1 MVKNFAQRKNKSKSL
16 KKRRLS
22 KKIKFIRHSNTKS
35 QISENQTNI
44 STNRRHSI
52 NSNDSETEKC
62 INLSFINWTYI
73 FLRNIKCPMRKSNE
87 FIQGFINIIK
97 KLNMKENEFILW
109 TMYIEYYN
117 NVHCIQETWDLETL
131 FYIGIHAK
139 EILGIN
145 TDINLYKEI
154 SKTKIDKLKTSL
166 DERSFNLFDLNQK
179 YDYYR
184 NFSRQNKNFHYD
196 LTSMVDYICNSNN
209 YKNVKKNKQEKN
221 EEIEKN
227 KKEKTEEIEKNK
239 PEKNKQEKNK
249 QEKNEEIELNKPE
262 KTEEIKNETINKQ
275 NQDTDI
281 ENIPNVANEPTKLNQ
296 NITEEKEK
304 DDSEEEYNMQEDI
317 KFPDYNPENSEEE
330 IVKLDSFYEENR
342 FGFDSIFYLNP

>member
-22 KKIKFIRHSNTKS
+22 KKIKFVRHSNTKS

-117 NVHCIQETWDLETL
+117 NIHCIQETWDLETL

-154 SKTKIDKLKTSL
+154 SKTKIDKLKTTL
-166 DERSFNLFDLNQK
+166 DERNFNLFDLNQK

-209 YKNVKKNKQEKN
+209 YKNVKKNKQ
-221 EEIEKN
+221 
-227 KKEKTEEIEKNK
+227 EKTEEIEKNK

-281 ENIPNVANEPTKLNQ
+281 ENTPNVANEPTKLNQ
-296 NITEEKEK
+296 NIIEGKEK

-342 FGFDSIFYLNP
+342 FGFDSIFYLKP

>member
-1 MVKNFAQRKNKSKSL
+1 MVKNCAQRKNKSKSL

-52 NSNDSETEKC
+52 NSNNSETEKC

-73 FLRNIKCPMRKSNE
+73 FLRNIRCPMRKSNE

-109 TMYIEYYN
+109 TLYIEYYN
-117 NVHCIQETWDLETL
+117 NIHCIQETWDLETL

-209 YKNVKKNKQEKN
+209 YKNVKKNKQEK
-221 EEIEKN
+221 
-227 KKEKTEEIEKNK
+227 TEEIEKNK

-262 KTEEIKNETINKQ
+262 KTEEIKKETINKQ
-275 NQDTDI
+275 NQETDT
-281 ENIPNVANEPTKLNQ
+281 PNVANEPTKLNQ
-296 NITEEKEK
+296 NIIEGKEK
-304 DDSEEEYNMQEDI
+304 DDSGEEYNMQEDI

-330 IVKLDSFYEENR
+330 IVKLDSSYEDNTFVIES
-342 FGFDSIFYLNP
+342 FFYLKP

>member
-1 MVKNFAQRKNKSKSL
+1 MVKNCAQRKNKSKSL

-35 QISENQTNI
+35 QISESQTNI

-117 NVHCIQETWDLETL
+117 NIHCIQETWDLETL

-209 YKNVKKNKQEKN
+209 YKNVKKNKQEKTEEIEN
-221 EEIEKN
+221 NKPEKTEEIEKN
-227 KKEKTEEIEKNK
+227 KKEKTEEIKK
-239 PEKNKQEKNK
+239 
-249 QEKNEEIELNKPE
+249 
-262 KTEEIKNETINKQ
+262 ETINKQ

-342 FGFDSIFYLNP
+342 FGFDSIFYLKP

>member
-1 MVKNFAQRKNKSKSL
+1 MVKNCAQRKNKSKSL

-117 NVHCIQETWDLETL
+117 NIHCIQETWDLETL

-154 SKTKIDKLKTSL
+154 SKTKIDKLKTTL
-166 DERSFNLFDLNQK
+166 DERNFNLFDLNQK

-209 YKNVKKNKQEKN
+209 YKNVKKNKQ
-221 EEIEKN
+221 
-227 KKEKTEEIEKNK
+227 EKTEEIEKNK

-281 ENIPNVANEPTKLNQ
+281 ENTPNVANEPTKLNQ
-296 NITEEKEK
+296 NIIEGKEK

-342 FGFDSIFYLNP
+342 FGFDSIFYLKP

>member
-1 MVKNFAQRKNKSKSL
+1 MVKNCAQRKNKSKSL

-73 FLRNIKCPMRKSNE
+73 FLRNIRCPMRKSNE

-109 TMYIEYYN
+109 TLYIEYYN
-117 NVHCIQETWDLETL
+117 NIHCIQETWDLETL

-209 YKNVKKNKQEKN
+209 YKNVKKNKQEK
-221 EEIEKN
+221 
-227 KKEKTEEIEKNK
+227 TEEIEKNK

-262 KTEEIKNETINKQ
+262 KTEEIKKETINKQ
-275 NQDTDI
+275 KQDTDI
-281 ENIPNVANEPTKLNQ
+281 ENTPNVANEPTKLNQ
-296 NITEEKEK
+296 NIIEGKEK
-304 DDSEEEYNMQEDI
+304 DDSGEEYNMQEDI

-330 IVKLDSFYEENR
+330 IVKLDSSYEDNTFVIES
-342 FGFDSIFYLNP
+342 FFYLKP

>member
-73 FLRNIKCPMRKSNE
+73 FLRNIRCPMRKSNE

-117 NVHCIQETWDLETL
+117 NIHCIQETWDLETL

-154 SKTKIDKLKTSL
+154 SKTKIDKLKTTL
-166 DERSFNLFDLNQK
+166 DERNFNLFDLNQK

-209 YKNVKKNKQEKN
+209 YKNVKKNKQ
-221 EEIEKN
+221 
-227 KKEKTEEIEKNK
+227 EKTEEIEKNK

-281 ENIPNVANEPTKLNQ
+281 ENTPNVANEPTKLNQ
-296 NITEEKEK
+296 NIIEGKEK

>member
-87 FIQGFINIIK
+87 FIKGFINIIK

-117 NVHCIQETWDLETL
+117 NIHCIQETWDLETL
-131 FYIGIHAK
+131 FYIGI
-139 EILGIN
+139 
-145 TDINLYKEI
+145 
-154 SKTKIDKLKTSL
+154 
-166 DERSFNLFDLNQK
+166 DERNFNLFDLNQK

-227 KKEKTEEIEKNK
+227 KPEKNK

-281 ENIPNVANEPTKLNQ
+281 ENTPNVANEPTKLNQ

>member
-22 KKIKFIRHSNTKS
+22 KKIKFVRHSNTKS

-73 FLRNIKCPMRKSNE
+73 FLRNIRCPMRKSNE

-117 NVHCIQETWDLETL
+117 NIHCIQETWDLETL

-154 SKTKIDKLKTSL
+154 SKTKIDKLKTTL
-166 DERSFNLFDLNQK
+166 DERNFNLFDLNQK

-209 YKNVKKNKQEKN
+209 YKNVKKNKQEK
-221 EEIEKN
+221 
-227 KKEKTEEIEKNK
+227 TEEIEKNK

-262 KTEEIKNETINKQ
+262 KTEEIKKETINKQ
-275 NQDTDI
+275 NQETDI
-281 ENIPNVANEPTKLNQ
+281 ENTPNVANEPTKLNQ
-296 NITEEKEK
+296 NIIEGKEK
-304 DDSEEEYNMQEDI
+304 DDSGEEYNMQEDI

>member
-1 MVKNFAQRKNKSKSL
+1 MVKNCAQRKNKSKSL

-73 FLRNIKCPMRKSNE
+73 FLSNIRCPMRKSNE

-117 NVHCIQETWDLETL
+117 NIHCIQETWDLETL

-154 SKTKIDKLKTSL
+154 SKTKIDKLKTTL
-166 DERSFNLFDLNQK
+166 DERNFNLFDLNQK

-209 YKNVKKNKQEKN
+209 YKNVKKNKQEK
-221 EEIEKN
+221 
-227 KKEKTEEIEKNK
+227 TEEIEKNK

-262 KTEEIKNETINKQ
+262 KTEEIKKETINKQ
-275 NQDTDI
+275 NQETDI

-296 NITEEKEK
+296 NIIEGKEK

>member
-1 MVKNFAQRKNKSKSL
+1 MVKNCAQRKNKSKSL

-22 KKIKFIRHSNTKS
+22 KKIKFIRHSNTKN
-35 QISENQTNI
+35 QISESQTNI

-73 FLRNIKCPMRKSNE
+73 FLRNIRCPMRKSNE

-117 NVHCIQETWDLETL
+117 NIHCIQETWDLETL

-154 SKTKIDKLKTSL
+154 SKTKINKLKATL
-166 DERSFNLFDLNQK
+166 DERNFNLFDLNQK

-227 KKEKTEEIEKNK
+227 KKEKTEEIKK
-239 PEKNKQEKNK
+239 
-249 QEKNEEIELNKPE
+249 
-262 KTEEIKNETINKQ
+262 ETINKQ
-275 NQDTDI
+275 KQDTDI
-281 ENIPNVANEPTKLNQ
+281 ENTPNVANEPTKLNQ

-342 FGFDSIFYLNP
+342 FGFDSIFYLKP

>member
-1 MVKNFAQRKNKSKSL
+1 MVKNCAQRKNKSKSL

-73 FLRNIKCPMRKSNE
+73 FLRNIRCPMRKSNE

-117 NVHCIQETWDLETL
+117 NIHCIQETWDLETL

-209 YKNVKKNKQEKN
+209 YKNVKKNKQEK
-221 EEIEKN
+221 
-227 KKEKTEEIEKNK
+227 TEEIEKNK

-262 KTEEIKNETINKQ
+262 KTEEIKKETINKQ
-275 NQDTDI
+275 NQETDI

-296 NITEEKEK
+296 NIIKEKEK

>member
-1 MVKNFAQRKNKSKSL
+1 MVKNCAQRKNKSKSL

-22 KKIKFIRHSNTKS
+22 KKIKFIRHSNTKN
-35 QISENQTNI
+35 QISESQTNI

-73 FLRNIKCPMRKSNE
+73 FLRNIRCPMRKSNE

-117 NVHCIQETWDLETL
+117 NIHCIQETWDLETL

-154 SKTKIDKLKTSL
+154 SKTKIDKLKTTL

-209 YKNVKKNKQEKN
+209 YKNVKKNKQEK
-221 EEIEKN
+221 
-227 KKEKTEEIEKNK
+227 TEEIEKNK
-239 PEKNKQEKNK
+239 PEK
-249 QEKNEEIELNKPE
+249 
-262 KTEEIKNETINKQ
+262 TEEIKKETINKQ

>member
-22 KKIKFIRHSNTKS
+22 KKIKFVRHSNTKS

-117 NVHCIQETWDLETL
+117 NIHCIQETWDLETL

-154 SKTKIDKLKTSL
+154 SKTKIDKLKTTL
-166 DERSFNLFDLNQK
+166 DERNFNLFDLNQK

-209 YKNVKKNKQEKN
+209 YKNVKKNKQ
-221 EEIEKN
+221 
-227 KKEKTEEIEKNK
+227 EKTEEIEKNK

-281 ENIPNVANEPTKLNQ
+281 ENTPNVANEPTKLNQ
-296 NITEEKEK
+296 NIIEGKEK